1 MKQLGIISL
10 AGTVLLTA
18 CGAQASEPA
27 EMQYVKTSVTYETIS
42 DMYAN
47 PDNYLGKPFHIVG
60 MLYPSE
66 DDDGETFYSVY
77 AEEPNSGHGI
87 GLELDWENTGDIEDF
102 DTITVEG
109 VLETEKGSHNGSDIE
124 YLILRVS
131 MLEKRES

>member
-1 MKQLGIISL
+1 MKRLEMLIPISAML
-10 AGTVLLTA
+10 MTA

-27 EMQYVKTSVTYETIS
+27 EMQYIKTSVTYETIS

-47 PDNYLGKPFHIVG
+47 PDAYLGKPYHIVG
-60 MLYPSE
+60 TLYPSQ
-66 DDDGETFYSVY
+66 DDNGETFYSVY
-77 AEEPNSGHGI
+77 AEDSSSGHGI
-87 GLELDWENTGDIEDF
+87 GLELDWKKGDGFEDY

-109 VLETEKGSHNGSDIE
+109 ILEIETAEHDGSEIE